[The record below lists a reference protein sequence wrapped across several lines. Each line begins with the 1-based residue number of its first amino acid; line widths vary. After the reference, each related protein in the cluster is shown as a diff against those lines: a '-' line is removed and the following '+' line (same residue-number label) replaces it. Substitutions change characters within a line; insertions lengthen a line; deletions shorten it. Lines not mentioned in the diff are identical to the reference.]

1 MRVARH
7 SGQDRKTQAGLAD
20 AEAVDQSLGPL
31 PSLEFKVLVA
41 DDSPIYRKLVEYA
54 LSDHHY
60 TALFAKNGRQAMDLF
75 AEHQPALVV
84 TDWVMPDITGIEL
97 CRHIREQSQTVYTY
111 IIMLTSMS
119 DKEKIVSGLA
129 AGADD
134 YLTKPFDAEEL
145 LARVGV
151 GRRVVDLHRQIEAK
165 NRQLEELALTDS
177 LTSLP
182 NRRALE
188 AWAARQLD
196 GAARHGF
203 SFWVVMAD
211 LDSFKNVNDTYGHAA
226 GDTVLKKFAEILKI
240 NTRKSN
246 FCARIGGEEFLLVL
260 THAEQENVEIAV
272 GRIREQF
279 EAHKFEFG
287 ERTLNVTASFGV
299 SGWQGVRAPDLDLL
313 VSQADEALYSAKR
326 NGRNRIEFASL

>member
-1 MRVARH
+1 MRVERH
-7 SGQDRKTQAGLAD
+7 SDQGLKTCAGSAD
-20 AEAVDQSLGPL
+20 ADAAIDSAESF
-31 PSLEFKVLVA
+31 PSQDFKVLVA

-60 TALFAKNGRQAMDLF
+60 TALFAKNGREALDLF
-75 AEHQPALVV
+75 AQHQPALVV
-84 TDWVMPDITGIEL
+84 TDWVMPDLTGIEL
-97 CRHIREQSQTVYTY
+97 CRDIREQSQPVYTY
-111 IIMLTSMS
+111 IIMLTSMT
-119 DKEKIVSGLA
+119 DKAKIVSGLA

-203 SFWVVMAD
+203 SFWVVIAD
-211 LDSFKNVNDTYGHAA
+211 LDSFKSVNDTYGHAA
-226 GDTVLKKFAEILKI
+226 GDTVLKKFSEILKI

-260 THAEQENVEIAV
+260 THAERENVEIAV
-272 GRIREQF
+272 GRVREQF
-279 EAHKFEFG
+279 EDHRFQFG
-287 ERTLNVTASFGV
+287 GRVLRVTASFGV
-299 SGWQGVRAPDLDLL
+299 SGWQGVRAPDFDLL
-313 VSQADEALYSAKR
+313 VSQADAALYSAKR
-326 NGRNRIEFASL
+326 NGRNRIEFANL

>member
-1 MRVARH
+1 MKVARH
-7 SGQDRKTQAGLAD
+7 SGKELKTYVRETLSSPVESSPPQ
-20 AEAVDQSLGPL
+20 
-31 PSLEFKVLVA
+31 EFKILVA

-54 LSDHHY
+54 LSDQPY
-60 TALFAKNGRQAMDLF
+60 TVLFAKNGRQAVDLF
-75 AEHQPALVV
+75 AQHQPNLVV
-84 TDWVMPDITGIEL
+84 TDWVMPDFTGIEL
-97 CRHIREQSQTVYTY
+97 CQHIRGQGQTVYTY

-119 DKEKIVSGLA
+119 DKDKIVSGLA

-134 YLTKPFDAEEL
+134 YLTKPFDAAEL

-151 GRRVVDLHRQIEAK
+151 GRRFVDLHRQIEAK
-165 NRQLEELALTDS
+165 NRQLETLALADS
-177 LTSLP
+177 LTGLP

-211 LDSFKNVNDTYGHAA
+211 LDCFKNVNDTHGHAA
-226 GDTVLKKFAEILKI
+226 GDIVLKRFAEILRI

-246 FCARIGGEEFLLVL
+246 LCARIGGEEFLLVL
-260 THAEQENVEIAV
+260 THAEKEQVRIAISRV
-272 GRIREQF
+272 REQI

-287 ERTLNVTASFGV
+287 TRTLNVTASFGV
-299 SGWQGVRAPDLDLL
+299 SGWQGVRAPDFELL
-313 VSQADEALYSAKR
+313 VNEADSALYAAKR
-326 NGRNRIEFASL
+326 NGRNRIEFASF